1 MVKIRVEEGDKVEVE
16 GKDRYLYA
24 EYLEPEGDNRI
35 EVPKV
40 RERLR
45 VIPLE
50 GKSIYEGVH
59 PDWYDVL
66 QNAGDQKRSQN
77 EEKIGAYW
85 RSCGRWWKKADLK
98 QIKGSQHLQNRQ
110 GFHFVEMG

>member
-24 EYLEPEGDNRI
+24 EYLEPEGDNRV

-77 EEKIGAYW
+77 EEKIGDVLEELLQVVEES
-85 RSCGRWWKKADLK
+85 RPEADQGKPTPTK
-98 QIKGSQHLQNRQ
+98 QARLSLR
-110 GFHFVEMG
+110 